1 MTGPESRPSITW
13 VGEPAKEYVRQ
24 RTRLVG
30 GPRYKSGFRWCFAE
44 AHRRAIRENRN
55 ENGPKRLLCAS
66 DSFWGPAVGLG
77 RAGTDHRRGVLS
89 GPRHRSRS
97 LLVPSWYREAFGFVP
112 VADRQE
118 GGVRVVLLARRYDA
132 IELRAAEDAT
142 GSLRAAGESVE
153 IIVENVDKLV
163 HRLTQAGA
171 VIERE
176 PRDDEHGSYRVAIVR
191 DPEGHALELREPLD
205 DRLRTRRGRRP

>member
-1 MTGPESRPSITW
+1 MTGPESRPSITG

-30 GPRYKSGFRWCFAE
+30 GPRYKSGFRRCFAE
-44 AHRRAIRENRN
+44 ARIVVPSGRTGMKMARSAFCALLILFG
-55 ENGPKRLLCAS
+55 GP
-66 DSFWGPAVGLG
+66 
-77 RAGTDHRRGVLS
+77 LS
-89 GPRHRSRS
+89 GSAEP
-97 LLVPSWYREAFGFVP
+97 VPTTAGASFPVRDIDRAASWYREAFGFVP
-112 VADRQE
+112 VANRQE

-142 GSLRAAGESVE
+142 GSLRAAGEPVE

-191 DPEGHALELREPLD
+191 DPDGHALELREPLD
-205 DRLRTRRGRRP
+205 DRLRTRRGRNP